1 MQETDYTENLFRAID
16 TIVAE
21 RIRSLPYDITEIVE
35 IIDDKY
41 AESGLYT
48 VSSNNQFKENVYS
61 DNPDYQ
67 KGDKVYLLK
76 VAGSERRFIIGLYQ
90 NNKTGRISN
99 NIQKIRSRIEIEKYL
114 PYNYVNTLEPVKTSS
129 SSGRN
134 NAVVL
139 DDGSVKLS
147 YREDVNTYFTLQLNE
162 ILLAKKQYTLSFV
175 CSGVNNLIKK
185 PSFFLKSNSKILVDK
200 LELHEGKNI
209 ISFIPSLNTSLSIL
223 FDDSINSIRPIN
235 SNIILSNFQVEEG
248 KTISNYTPSIIS
260 IENEIKRIESLT
272 RAYKNTNNWSIGL
285 IDESFVYASKNSSQT
300 ININNANTNFYSSD
314 IIYMLPPY
322 PMETLTMTGGC
333 NKNGLYI
340 SNINTDIRDAII
352 GVSFNVCA
360 PSLINNI
367 TVKSNL
373 QLSGL
378 TKTPALNPTF
388 QYNSQIGQ
396 QIINIAQTYVDSQTN
411 SNNQKYSYGKN
422 FFYNNCNY
430 IYLIKDNINYAR
442 VECDTYAGLVLRG
455 IPYEKSPFKSGNI
468 TNTIQ
473 EIDSENNT
481 FLSANGLPTGM
492 TLYDKIMSD
501 TENNLPIWAQE
512 MRKKIKSSTNPD
524 VKNYLEKDARWAST
538 HGWLFWTIPGTIF
551 SNEDEAKPGD
561 VAFFCSPQKAE
572 WFDAITHI
580 AIVGPRD
587 AEGYLTIYEVTGSV
601 ESGGRILQH
610 VSLKHR
616 TNAKIAYFARP
627 YGWY

>member
-1 MQETDYTENLFRAID
+1 MLESDYTENLFRSID
-16 TIVAE
+16 TIIAE
-21 RIRSLPYDITEIVE
+21 RVKQLPYDTTQIVE
-35 IIDDKY
+35 IIDATNAANGIYKVSPDNQ
-41 AESGLYT
+41 YT
-48 VSSNNQFKENVYS
+48 EIVYS

-76 VAGSERRFIIGLYQ
+76 IAGSERRFIIGLYQ
-90 NNKTGRISN
+90 NNKTRRINN
-99 NIQKIRSRIEIEKYL
+99 NIQEIRSKIEIEKYL
-114 PYNYVNTLEPVKTSS
+114 TYNYVNTLEPIRTST

-147 YREDVNTYFTLQLNE
+147 YRDNIDTYFTLQLNE
-162 ILLAKKQYTLSFV
+162 VLLANKQYTLSFI
-175 CSGVNNLIKK
+175 CSGVGNLTKK
-185 PSFFLKSNSKILVDK
+185 PSFFLKSNSKILVNK
-200 LELHEGKNI
+200 LELCEGKNI

-223 FDDSINSIRPIN
+223 FDDSANSTRPIN
-235 SNIILSNFQVEEG
+235 SNIILSNFQIEEG
-248 KTISNYTPSIIS
+248 KNISNYTPSIIS

-272 RAYKNTNNWSIGL
+272 RAYKSTNNWSIGL

-300 ININNANTNFYSSD
+300 ININNANTNFYSSNV
-314 IIYMLPPY
+314 IYVLPPY
-322 PMETLTMTGGC
+322 PMETLTMTGNC
-333 NKNGLYI
+333 DKNGLYI
-340 SNINTDIRDAII
+340 SNINTTTGDAII

-367 TVKSNL
+367 TVKNNL

-388 QYNSQIGQ
+388 QYNSQIGE

-430 IYLIKDNINYAR
+430 IYLVKNDINYAR

-468 TNTIQ
+468 INITQ
-473 EIDSENNT
+473 EIDADNNV
-481 FLSANGLPTGM
+481 FLSASGLPLGM
-492 TLYDKIMSD
+492 TLYDKTMSD
-501 TENNLPIWAQE
+501 TEDNLPVWAQE

-524 VKNYLEKDARWAST
+524 VKNYLGKDARWAAT
-538 HGWLFWTIPGTIF
+538 HGWLFWTIPGAIF

-561 VAFFCSPQKAE
+561 VAFFCHSQKTE
-572 WFDAITHI
+572 SFDTIAHI

-587 AEGYLTIYEVTGSV
+587 SEGYLTIYEVTGST

-616 TNAKIAYFARP
+616 TNAKITYFARP